1 MPLLRTLFLLL
12 LPIGLF
18 ASGLERGTGV
28 LEYRVKLRMHGDGAP
43 IEPPSPPPPPPWVS
57 TANGGKKAR
66 LGAWRL
72 EAHQPKNASFSQA
85 MILARV
91 ERMLYFSTP
100 GPETIPQNIVVR
112 FGDKACRVW
121 SAKIPSNVNVYAY
134 LVEVAPGLLALNYLS
149 GSFPG
154 GDMATLEIQLESFRL
169 EAGAAPAEEGTA
181 LLHSLRRMASASA
194 SPADSTD
201 EQLVQ

>member
-1 MPLLRTLFLLL
+1 MPLLRTLLLIL

-18 ASGLERGTGV
+18 ASGLERGTGI
-28 LEYRVKLRMHGDGAP
+28 LEYRVKLRMHGDVTP
-43 IEPPSPPPPPPWVS
+43 IETRFSLIPTPVAS
-57 TANGGKKAR
+57 TANRVKKAR
-66 LGAWRL
+66 MGAWRL

-85 MILARV
+85 MVLARV
-91 ERMLYFSTP
+91 ERMLFLSAP

-112 FGDKACRVW
+112 FGEKACRVW
-121 SAKIPSNVNVYAY
+121 SAKIPPNVNVYAY

-169 EAGAAPAEEGTA
+169 EAGAAAAEEGTA
-181 LLHSLRRMASASA
+181 LLHSLRRLATASA
-194 SPADSTD
+194 SPAEGAD